1 MEGQGLW
8 DNCFGLAGATSIF
21 IASNHTP
28 PRGDG
33 LAELSAYGKL
43 CTLVIAFKN
52 FVFT

>member
-1 MEGQGLW
+1 MAKVCGAT
-8 DNCFGLAGATSIF
+8 CFGLAEATSIF
-21 IASNHTP
+21 ITFNHTP

-43 CTLVIAFKN
+43 CTPVFKN